1 LGFILIDWSF
11 NDKFNAEIIHYS
23 LYFTLLITFV
33 DKKSFII
40 EFYYY
45 LKDLKR
51 LIVLGLLGLSLGLSL
66 AKSQPKAQ
74 IIASIFSTGTKLLAS
89 DEQGNLYVSGYFNR
103 ELELPENRLNE
114 QNGKYFLIR
123 YSPDLQVL
131 RVWQFEQPFKDL
143 LVKDSAIYIL
153 GQFSGSIQLGNKT
166 LEAQGDYSSYL
177 AKLDLEGN
185 LLWHRQFSSRQD
197 ALAGRL
203 ANDSQGNIVVC
214 GSFVGNLVIE
224 SSSLQAI
231 EMKNIYLAKFDPQG
245 NLQWLRQASGGT
257 SPLTGIFV
265 WGITADLDGNVII
278 GGSLI
283 GAGWFGKEK
292 ISSSQEVFRGEGAT
306 YNTDIFLAKYNS
318 QGDLI
323 WTKVIAQNAELHD
336 LVADH
341 NGCIYLTGHFRGSP
355 NLRQG
360 LGQSTFEDLTLQ
372 TTIAD
377 NMQPDEK
384 IYLAKYSPL
393 GNLIW
398 VKKAN
403 GKGNSRGISLAF
415 SPAKQKVYVS
425 GYFGNELILGQTNLS
440 KESTNPKTDIFLT
453 CFQPNGA
460 FDWAIAGQGLESEE
474 VTDCEVDNQ
483 GKVYLIGKF
492 KKQMQFGE
500 LQLTTEGSNSNGFLI
515 RK

>member
-1 LGFILIDWSF
+1 
-11 NDKFNAEIIHYS
+11 
-23 LYFTLLITFV
+23 
-33 DKKSFII
+33 
-40 EFYYY
+40 
-45 LKDLKR
+45 LKDLRR
-51 LIVLGLLGLSLGLSL
+51 LLLVGWIWLGLGL
-66 AKSQPKAQ
+66 AEAYSQPKAQ

-103 ELELPENRLNE
+103 ELELPEIRLNE
-114 QNGKYFLIR
+114 QNGKYFLIK
-123 YSPDLQVL
+123 YSPDLQPL
-131 RVWQFEQPFKDL
+131 KVWQFEQPFKDL

-153 GQFSGSIQLGNKT
+153 GQFSGSIQLGEKT
-166 LEAQGDYSSYL
+166 LEAQGDYATYL
-177 AKLDLEGN
+177 AKLDFSGN
-185 LLWHRQFSSRQD
+185 VLWHKQFSSRQD
-197 ALAGRL
+197 ALAGGL
-203 ANDSQGNIVVC
+203 ASDSQGNIVVC
-214 GSFVGNLVIE
+214 GSFVGNLQIE
-224 SSSLQAI
+224 SFDLKAI

-245 NLQWLRQASGGT
+245 NLQWLRQATGGT
-257 SPLTGIFV
+257 NPLTGIFV
-265 WGITADLDGNVII
+265 WGITADSEGNVII

-292 ISSSQEVFRGEGAT
+292 IVSSKEVFRGEGAT

-318 QGDLI
+318 KGDLV
-323 WTKVIAQNAELHD
+323 WTKIIAQNAELHD
-336 LVADH
+336 LVADN

-398 VKKAN
+398 VKKAD
-403 GKGNSRGISLAF
+403 GEGNSRGISLAF

-425 GYFGNELILGQTNLS
+425 GYFGKELILGQTTLT
-440 KESTNPKTDIFLT
+440 KESKNTKTDIFLT

-460 FDWAIAGQGLESEE
+460 FDWAVAGQGLESEE
-474 VTDCEVDNQ
+474 VTDCEVDTE

-500 LQLTTEGSNSNGFLI
+500 LQLMTEGSNSNGFLI